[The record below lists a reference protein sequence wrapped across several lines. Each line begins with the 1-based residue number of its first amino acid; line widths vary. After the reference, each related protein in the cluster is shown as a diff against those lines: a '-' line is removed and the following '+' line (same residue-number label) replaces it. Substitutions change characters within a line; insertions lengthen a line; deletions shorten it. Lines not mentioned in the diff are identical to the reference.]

1 MPDDS
6 RIVIAAGVTIP
17 IAELEF
23 RASRS
28 GGPGGQHVN
37 TSSTRIELWWNATRS
52 PSLTAGQRAQVLSR
66 LRSRLT
72 EDGDLRIVA
81 SETRS
86 QARNKA
92 MTIERFQA
100 VLAKALAVRKRRK
113 PTRPPRAA
121 RERRLA
127 EKRKQS
133 ERKRRRQA
141 PGSED

>member
-1 MPDDS
+1 MSEES
-6 RIVIAAGVTIP
+6 RIAITPTVAIP
-17 IAELEF
+17 VAELEF

-37 TSSTRIELWWNATRS
+37 TSSTRIELWWNAGRS
-52 PSLTAGQRAQVLSR
+52 PSLTADQRTLVLSR

-72 EDGDLRIVA
+72 EDGDLRVVA

-92 MTIERFQA
+92 LAIERFQEL
-100 VLAKALAVRKRRK
+100 LARALAVRKRRK
-113 PTRPPRAA
+113 PTKPSRRA

-133 ERKRRRQA
+133 ERKRHRRA
-141 PGSED
+141 PGAED

>member
-6 RIVIAAGVTIP
+6 RIVITANVTIP
-17 IAELEF
+17 VAELEF

-37 TSSTRIELWWNATRS
+37 TSSTRIELWWNAARS

-66 LRSRLT
+66 LRPRLT
-72 EDGDLRIVA
+72 QDGELRVVA

-92 MTIERFQA
+92 LTIERFQA
-100 VLAKALAVRKRRK
+100 LLAKALAVRKRRK
-113 PTRPPRAA
+113 PTKPSRTA

-127 EKRKQS
+127 DKRKQS
-133 ERKRRRQA
+133 ERKRHRQA
-141 PGSED
+141 PGGED

>member
-6 RIVIAAGVTIP
+6 RIAITPTVAIP
-17 IAELEF
+17 VAELEF

-37 TSSTRIELWWNATRS
+37 TSSTRIELWWNAARS
-52 PSLTAGQRAQVLSR
+52 LSLTAGQREQVLSR

-72 EDGDLRIVA
+72 EDGELRIVA

-92 MTIERFQA
+92 MTIERFQEL
-100 VLAKALAVRKRRK
+100 LAKALAVRKRRK
-113 PTRPPRAA
+113 PTKPSRAA

-133 ERKRRRQA
+133 ERKRHRRT
-141 PGSED
+141 PGGED